1 MTLRVLS
8 IFGTRP
14 EAVKMAPILLELG
27 RTSSV
32 QSTIC
37 VTAQHRQ
44 MLDQVL
50 GLFEINP
57 QYDLDLMQP
66 DQSLAALT
74 AAVFSNLDPVLRQT
88 QPDWVLV
95 QGDTTTVMAAAT
107 LAFYHHV
114 RVGHVEAGL
123 RTDDKYNPFPEEIN
137 RRLTSVVADLH
148 FAPTEWSRGNLLRE
162 GIPADHMIVTGNPV
176 IDALQSV
183 AKMPPNQEV
192 TALLESLGLQ
202 SDDPEGGPSPSGDA
216 PSRLILITAHR
227 RENFGQPLENICAA
241 IRSLAEV
248 YVDDVRFVYP
258 VHLNPNVQETVYRLL
273 DDIPNITLLPPL
285 DYLPFVH
292 LLKRAALVLTDSGG
306 LQEEAP
312 AFGVP
317 VLVLRDVTERPE
329 GIDAGTVKLVGTDT
343 ERIITQTR
351 RLLDDPQ
358 VYAHMAHAVNPY
370 GDGHAA
376 PRIVQALINFN
387 Q

>member
-14 EAVKMAPILLELG
+14 EAVKMAPILQELG
-27 RTSSV
+27 AKSGV

-37 VTAQHRQ
+37 VTAQHRH
-44 MLDQVL
+44 MLDRVL
-50 GLFEINP
+50 QLFEIKP

-74 AAVFSNLDPVLRQT
+74 GAIFSNLDPVLRQL

-95 QGDTTTVMAAAT
+95 QGDTTTVMAAST

-114 RVGHVEAGL
+114 RIGHVEAGL
-123 RTDDKYNPFPEEIN
+123 RTGDKYNPFPEEIN

-148 FAPTEWSRGNLLRE
+148 FAPTEWSRKNLLRE
-162 GIPADHMIVTGNPV
+162 GIPLQQIVVTGNPV

-183 AKMPPNQEV
+183 ANMPPNQEV
-192 TALLESLGLQ
+192 TGLLDSLGLPATY
-202 SDDPEGGPSPSGDA
+202 PEGGTSPTGDE
-216 PSRLILITAHR
+216 SFRLVLITAHR
-227 RENFGQPLENICAA
+227 RENFGEPLENICTA
-241 IRSLAEV
+241 IRRLAEV
-248 YVDDVRFVYP
+248 YIDDARFVYP

-273 DDIPNITLLPPL
+273 SGVPNITLLPPL

-292 LLKRAALVLTDSGG
+292 LLKRSTLVLTDSGG

-317 VLVLRDVTERPE
+317 VLVMRDLTERPE
-329 GIDAGTVKLVGTDT
+329 GVEAGTVNLIGTDT
-343 ERIITQTR
+343 ERIIAETR
-351 RLLDDPQ
+351 RLLDDPRA
-358 VYAHMAHAVNPY
+358 YALMAHAVNPY

-376 PRIVQALINFN
+376 PRIVQALLNFK